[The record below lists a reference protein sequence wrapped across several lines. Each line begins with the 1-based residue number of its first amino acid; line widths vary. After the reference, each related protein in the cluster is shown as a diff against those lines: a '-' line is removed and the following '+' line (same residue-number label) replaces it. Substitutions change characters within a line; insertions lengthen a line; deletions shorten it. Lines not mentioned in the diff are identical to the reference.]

1 MLNAPLREA
10 SNSLQQNRKLAIDS
24 EWLDDL
30 RLRIDD
36 LCTITS
42 RYLEQ
47 EHIEQLREA
56 CSFAAQAHAGV
67 YRKSGEPY
75 IFHPLAVARILA
87 NVRFDHETLL
97 AALLHDVIEDTQYDK
112 ESLST
117 HFGPEVAELVDG
129 VSKLTQI
136 KFDSKLEAQAENFRK
151 MFLAMAKDLRVIMIK
166 LADRLHNMRTL
177 SAMRPISRRRIARET
192 LEIYAPIAGRL
203 GMNHLRQ
210 ELEDLGLS
218 HLYPFRFRVLQEAVR
233 KLSGNRHEIISQM
246 ETRINARLREEGI
259 AARVVGRS
267 KHLWAIYQKMR
278 GKLPLSFEEQLIGH
292 SPDAERLT
300 ARKNKPFREV
310 YDVYAVRI
318 IVDTVDN
325 CYRVLGIAHNLY
337 KPIMGRF
344 KDYIAIPKANGYQS
358 LHTVLFGPGG
368 APIELQIRT
377 EDMHTMAEVG
387 VAAHWLYKAGNDS
400 EGGRAH
406 QRAREWLTKLLDM
419 QRRAGN
425 PVEFLESVK
434 IDLFPDEIYVFTP
447 RGEIIELPRGATAVD
462 FAYAIHSD
470 VGNTCVGARINRRL
484 APLRTPLTTGQTVEA
499 IITPTARPNPAWLHF
514 VVTAKA
520 RASIR
525 HYLKH
530 LKRDEAAL
538 LGKRLLE
545 KALAGRIGGLSEL
558 PTERIKAL
566 LREFNLNHFEDLL
579 ADIGLG
585 NRVAALI
592 VKRLLPEDTREE
604 DPALAADA
612 QPLFIKGTEGAVVSF
627 GKCCRPLP
635 GDAIIGFLNAGRGI
649 VIHRDNCKNVITYK
663 KNADRWIEVEWEQNI
678 ATDFPV
684 DLRLE
689 AINKR
694 GVLATIAAAISAA
707 DANIETINTS
717 EREGNLTTVCLL
729 LNVNDRKHLA
739 RILRRLRTLP
749 EVTKVV
755 RRA

>member
-1 MLNAPLREA
+1 MSAPVREVR
-10 SNSLQQNRKLAIDS
+10 NELQQARRLAVDD

-36 LCTITS
+36 LCAITS
-42 RYLEQ
+42 EYLEPDQ
-47 EHIEQLREA
+47 VEQLREA
-56 CSFAAQAHAGV
+56 CYFAADAHAGI

-87 NVRFDHETLL
+87 NVRFDHETLQ
-97 AALLHDVIEDTQYDK
+97 AALLHDVIEDTHYSK
-112 ESLST
+112 EHLSNR
-117 HFGPEVAELVDG
+117 FGPEVADLVDG

-136 KFDSKLEAQAENFRK
+136 QFNSRLEAQAENFRK
-151 MFLAMAKDLRVIMIK
+151 MFLAMANDLRVIMIK

-177 SAMRPISRRRIARET
+177 GAMRPESRRRIARET

-210 ELEDLGLS
+210 ELEDLGFS
-218 HLYPFRFRVLQEAVR
+218 HLYPLRCRVLQEAVR
-233 KLSGNRHEIISQM
+233 KMSGNRHEIVSQM
-246 ETRINARLREEGI
+246 ESCIDTRLREEGI
-259 AARVVGRS
+259 TARVVGRS
-267 KHLWAIYQKMR
+267 KHLWGIYQKMR
-278 GKLPLSFEEQLIGH
+278 GKPLLHPFRERLAGSL
-292 SPDAERLT
+292 PDADRL
-300 ARKNKPFREV
+300 APRKTRPFKEV

-318 IVDTVDN
+318 LVDSVDT
-325 CYRVLGIAHNLY
+325 CYRVLGVMHSLY

-368 APIELQIRT
+368 VPIELQIRT
-377 EDMHTMAEVG
+377 EEMHIMAEVG
-387 VAAHWLYKAGNDS
+387 VAAHWRYKS
-400 EGGRAH
+400 GGDGQGGHAQ
-406 QRAREWLTKLLDM
+406 QRAREWLRKLLDM

-434 IDLFPDEIYVFTP
+434 VDLFPDEVYVFTP

-470 VGNTCVGARINRRL
+470 VGNTCVGARVDRRL
-484 APLRTPLTTGQTVEA
+484 VPLRTPLTTGQTVEA
-499 IITPTARPNPAWLHF
+499 IITPTARPNPAWLNF

-530 LKRDEAAL
+530 LQRGEAAL

-558 PTERIKAL
+558 PAERIKAL
-566 LREFNLNHFEDLL
+566 VREFNLASFDELL
-579 ADIGLG
+579 AEIGLG

-592 VKRLLPEDTREE
+592 AKRLLPGDEKAETFSPD
-604 DPALAADA
+604 ASA
-612 QPLFIKGTEGAVVSF
+612 QPLLIKGTEGAVVSF

-635 GDAIIGFLNAGRGI
+635 GDAIIGFLNTGRGI
-649 VIHRDNCKNVITYK
+649 VIHRDHCKNVIGYK
-663 KNADRWIEVEWEQNI
+663 KNPERWIEVEWEQHI
-678 ATDFPV
+678 SADFAV
-684 DLRLE
+684 ELRLDVV
-689 AINKR
+689 NKR
-694 GVLATIAAAISAA
+694 GVLATIAAAIAA
-707 DANIETINTS
+707 SDTNIETINTS
-717 EREGNLTTVCLL
+717 EREGNVTTVNLL
-729 LNVNDRKHLA
+729 LNVRDRTHLA
-739 RILRRLRTLP
+739 RVMRQLRTLP
-749 EVTKVV
+749 EVQKLA
-755 RRA
+755 RRG

>member
-1 MLNAPLREA
+1 MLSAAVREA
-10 SNSLQQNRKLAIDS
+10 PDETLQGPKLAVDD

-30 RLRIDD
+30 QLRIDD
-36 LCTITS
+36 LCSIAGE
-42 RYLEQ
+42 YLEPAQ
-47 EHIEQLREA
+47 VERLREA
-56 CSFAAQAHAGV
+56 CRFAAEAHAGV

-87 NVRFDHETLL
+87 NVRFDHETLQ
-97 AALLHDVIEDTQYDK
+97 AALLHDVIEDTHYGK
-112 ESLST
+112 EQLSSR
-117 HFGPEVAELVDG
+117 FGPEVADLVDG

-136 KFDSKLEAQAENFRK
+136 QFNSKLEAQAENFRK
-151 MFLAMAKDLRVIMIK
+151 MFLAMAKDLRIIMIK

-177 SAMRPISRRRIARET
+177 GAMRPESRRRIARET

-210 ELEDLGLS
+210 ELENLGFS
-218 HLYPFRFRVLQEAVR
+218 HLHPLRFRVLQDAVR
-233 KLSGNRHEIISQM
+233 KMSGNRREIISQL
-246 ETRINARLREEGI
+246 ETRTQTRLDDESGI
-259 AARVVGRS
+259 KAQVVGRS
-267 KHLWAIYQKMR
+267 KHLWGIYRKMR
-278 GKLPLSFEEQLIGH
+278 DKHL
-292 SPDAERLT
+292 
-300 ARKNKPFREV
+300 PFREV
-310 YDVYAVRI
+310 HDVYAVRL
-318 IVDTVDN
+318 IVDTVDA
-325 CYRVLGIAHNLY
+325 CYRALGMMHSLY

-358 LHTVLFGPGG
+358 LHTVLFGPNGV
-368 APIELQIRT
+368 PIEVQIRT
-377 EDMHTMAEVG
+377 EDMHIMAEVG
-387 VAAHWLYKAGNDS
+387 VAAHWRYKSGG
-400 EGGRAH
+400 EGQGGYAQ
-406 QRAREWLTKLLDM
+406 QRAREWLRNLLDM

-470 VGNTCVGARINRRL
+470 VGNTCVGAKVDRRL
-484 APLRTPLTTGQTVEA
+484 APLRTPLSTGQTVEV
-499 IITPTARPNPAWLHF
+499 IITPTARPNPAWLSF

-530 LKRDEAAL
+530 LQRDEAVL

-545 KALAGRIGGLSEL
+545 KALAGRLGGLGEL
-558 PTERIKAL
+558 PEQLIKTL
-566 LREFNLNHFEDLL
+566 VREFNLNSFDDVL

-592 VKRLLPEDTREE
+592 AKRLLPEGDE
-604 DPALAADA
+604 DAAEMVTGV
-612 QPLFIKGTEGAVVSF
+612 QPLLIKGTEGTVVSF

-635 GDAIIGFLNAGRGI
+635 GDVIIGYINAGRGI
-649 VIHRDNCKNVITYK
+649 VIHRDHCRNVANYK
-663 KNADRWIEVEWEQNI
+663 KNPEKWIEVEWEPH
-678 ATDFPV
+678 AGADFSAE
-684 DLRLE
+684 LRLDV
-689 AINKR
+689 ANRR

-717 EREGNLTTVCLL
+717 ERDGNATTVHLL
-729 LNVNDRKHLA
+729 LDVRDRAHLA
-739 RILRRLRTLP
+739 RVMRQLRTLP
-749 EVTKVV
+749 EVLKLA
-755 RRA
+755 RRG

>member
-1 MLNAPLREA
+1 MSVPVREIR
-10 SNSLQQNRKLAIDS
+10 NEIQRLHKLAVDD

-36 LCTITS
+36 LCAITGE
-42 RYLEQ
+42 YLEPEQ
-47 EHIEQLREA
+47 VEQLGEV
-56 CSFAAQAHAGV
+56 CYFAAEAHAGI

-87 NVRFDHETLL
+87 NVRFDHETLQ
-97 AALLHDVIEDTQYDK
+97 AAILHDVIEDTHCSK
-112 ESLST
+112 EQISNR
-117 HFGPEVAELVDG
+117 FGPEVADLVDG

-136 KFDSKLEAQAENFRK
+136 HFDSKLEAQAQNFRK
-151 MFLAMAKDLRVIMIK
+151 MFLAMANDLRVIMIK

-177 SAMRPISRRRIARET
+177 GAMRPESRRRIARET

-210 ELEDLGLS
+210 ELENLGFS
-218 HLYPFRFRVLQEAVR
+218 HLYPLRYRVLQDAVR
-233 KLSGNRHEIISQM
+233 KMSGNRHEIVSQM
-246 ETRINARLREEGI
+246 ESRIDARLKEESI
-259 AARVVGRS
+259 EARVVGRS
-267 KHLWAIYQKMR
+267 KHLWGIYQKMR
-278 GKLPLSFEEQLIGH
+278 GKPPLPFRERQTASP
-292 SPDAERLT
+292 PDADRL
-300 ARKNKPFREV
+300 ALRKTKPFKEV

-318 IVDTVDN
+318 IVDSVDT
-325 CYRVLGIAHNLY
+325 CYRVLGVMHSLY

-368 APIELQIRT
+368 VPIELQIRT
-377 EDMHTMAEVG
+377 EEMHIMAEVG
-387 VAAHWLYKAGNDS
+387 VAAHWRYKSGG
-400 EGGRAH
+400 EGQGGRAQ
-406 QRAREWLTKLLDM
+406 QRAREWLQKLLDM

-434 IDLFPDEIYVFTP
+434 VDLFPDEVYVFTP

-470 VGNTCVGARINRRL
+470 VGNTCVGARVDRRL
-484 APLRTPLTTGQTVEA
+484 VPLRTPLVTGQTVEV
-499 IITPTARPNPAWLHF
+499 IITPTARPNPAWLNF

-530 LKRDEAAL
+530 LQREEAAL

-558 PTERIKAL
+558 PIDRIKAL
-566 LREFNLNHFEDLL
+566 VQEFNLTSFDDLL
-579 ADIGLG
+579 ADVGLG

-592 VKRLLPEDTREE
+592 AKRLLPGGEE
-604 DPALAADA
+604 EEASASDAGA
-612 QPLFIKGTEGAVVSF
+612 QPLLIKGTEGAVVSF

-635 GDAIIGFLNAGRGI
+635 GDAIIGYLNAGRGI
-649 VIHRDNCKNVITYK
+649 VIHRDHCKNVGSFK
-663 KNADRWIEVEWEQNI
+663 KNAEKWIEVEWEQHI
-678 ATDFPV
+678 GADFAV
-684 DLRLE
+684 ELRLDVV
-689 AINKR
+689 NKR
-694 GVLATIAAAISAA
+694 GVLATIAAAISAT
-707 DANIETINTS
+707 DTNIETINTS
-717 EREGNLTTVCLL
+717 ERDSNATTVHLL
-729 LNVNDRKHLA
+729 LNVRDRTHLA
-739 RILRRLRTLP
+739 RVMRRLRTLP
-749 EVTKVV
+749 ETLKLA
-755 RRA
+755 RRG

>member
-1 MLNAPLREA
+1 MSAPLREA
-10 SNSLQQNRKLAIDS
+10 RNQIQQLRKLAVDD

-30 RLRIDD
+30 QLRIDD
-36 LCTITS
+36 LCTIVGE
-42 RYLEQ
+42 YLELEQ
-47 EHIEQLREA
+47 VDQLREA
-56 CSFAAQAHAGV
+56 CHFAAEAHAGI

-87 NVRFDHETLL
+87 NVRFDLETLQ
-97 AALLHDVIEDTQYDK
+97 AALLHDVIEDTHYSKDHI
-112 ESLST
+112 SSR
-117 HFGPEVAELVDG
+117 FGPEVADLVDG

-136 KFDSKLEAQAENFRK
+136 QFNSKLEAQAENFRK

-177 SAMRPISRRRIARET
+177 SAMRPESRRRIARET

-218 HLYPFRFRVLQEAVR
+218 HLYPMRFQVLQDAVR
-233 KLSGNRHEIISQM
+233 KMSGNRHEIVSQM
-246 ETRINARLREEGI
+246 ESRIDTRLREENI
-259 AARVVGRS
+259 NARVVGRS
-267 KHLWAIYQKMR
+267 KHLWGIYQKMR
-278 GKLPLSFEEQLIGH
+278 GKPSLPLRDPISAPSEADRPPG
-292 SPDAERLT
+292 
-300 ARKNKPFREV
+300 RKTRPFRDV

-318 IVDTVDN
+318 IVDSVDT
-325 CYRVLGIAHNLY
+325 CYRVLGVMHSLY

-368 APIELQIRT
+368 VPIELQIRT
-377 EDMHTMAEVG
+377 EEMHVMAEVG
-387 VAAHWLYKAGNDS
+387 VAAHWRYKSGGED
-400 EGGRAH
+400 EGGHAQ
-406 QRAREWLTKLLDM
+406 QRAREWLRKLLDM

-434 IDLFPDEIYVFTP
+434 VDLFPDEVYVFTP

-470 VGNTCVGARINRRL
+470 VGNTCVGARVDRRL
-484 APLRTPLTTGQTVEA
+484 VPLRTPLVTGQTVEV
-499 IITPTARPNPAWLHF
+499 IITPTARPNPAWLNF

-530 LKRDEAAL
+530 LQRGEAVL

-545 KALAGRIGGLSEL
+545 KALAGRIGGLGEL
-558 PTERIKAL
+558 PAERVKTLIQ
-566 LREFNLNHFEDLL
+566 EFKLSSFDELL

-592 VKRLLPEDTREE
+592 AKRLLPGGEAEGVSS
-604 DPALAADA
+604 PDA
-612 QPLFIKGTEGAVVSF
+612 SVQPLLIKGTEGTVVSF
-627 GKCCRPLP
+627 GKCCRPVP
-635 GDAIIGFLNAGRGI
+635 GDAIIGFLNSGRGI
-649 VIHRDNCKNVITYK
+649 VIHRDHCKNVTGYK
-663 KNADRWIEVEWEQNI
+663 KSAEKWIEVEWEQNI
-678 ATDFPV
+678 ATDFTV
-684 DLRLE
+684 ELRLD
-689 AINKR
+689 IVNRR
-694 GVLATIAAAISAA
+694 GALATIAAAISAT

-717 EREGNLTTVCLL
+717 ERDGNTTTMHLL
-729 LNVNDRKHLA
+729 LDVRDRSHLA
-739 RILRRLRTLP
+739 RVIRRLRTLP
-749 EVTKVV
+749 ETLKLA
-755 RRA
+755 RRS